1 MQTTPEEKMTVLE
14 LGPEDALYYEWQP
27 PTRDGAPSFIFVNPI
42 TGDVSMWN
50 SRIVPALNEAGY
62 GTLVYNFRG
71 QSRSLCK
78 PGTDLDDNLIVADLH
93 KLLESVQPE
102 RPVLVGLSIG
112 GLYAARA
119 VLDGAT
125 ASGLVLINT
134 LRRITPRIAWMN
146 DVGVRV
152 MELGGPNLMKDLY
165 FHLLVGE
172 PYQAAHRAEF
182 LAAEPDY
189 QPLARDTGLY
199 SLLANMGHA
208 DWELDWFRL
217 TLPTL
222 VVTGTQDRVFYDR
235 AIVDELFDQ
244 FPLGRRLDV
253 AEAGHMLPAETP
265 EPLITALCEFARAL

>member
-1 MQTTPEEKMTVLE
+1 MAVLE

-27 PTRDGAPSFIFVNPI
+27 PVQDGAPSFAFVNPI

-50 SRIVPALNEAGY
+50 DRIVPALSEAGY

-71 QSRSLCK
+71 QARSPCK
-78 PGTDLDDNLIVADLH
+78 AGTALDDKLIVTDLMA
-93 KLLESVQPE
+93 LLEAVQPT
-102 RPVLVGLSIG
+102 RPVLAGLSIG

-125 ASGLVLINT
+125 AAGLVLINT

-182 LAAEPDY
+182 LADEPDY
-189 QPLARDTGLY
+189 QPLPRDTGLY
-199 SLLANMGHA
+199 SLLTWMGHA
-208 DWELDWFRL
+208 DWDVDWSGL
-217 TLPTL
+217 ALPTL
-222 VVTGTQDRVFYDR
+222 VITGTQDRVFYDP
-235 AIVDELFDQ
+235 AVVDELFAQ
-244 FPLGRRLDV
+244 LPQGRRLDV
-253 AEAGHMLPAETP
+253 AQAGHMLPIETP
-265 EPLITALCEFARAL
+265 DPLIAALLEFGQTL